1 MLGSRRAWCI
11 EKRLCVAVDV
21 GVPVTWFLTIVLG
34 GDRMRRARRSFL
46 LTISLVAISGLFVM
60 AVQPQAHGKDDI
72 EAERMVAE
80 ILAAHENQTQ
90 IQYLT
95 KTYGSFSIE
104 RAYEIQ
110 AVVAQGLSKRLGG
123 VSGYKVAYASK
134 AAQEQ
139 FGVDEP
145 ASGPL
150 FRLQRVPSGSELPAS
165 DFVELAME
173 TEIAFTIG
181 KRIDR
186 PVRGV
191 KQLKGYVK
199 WVHAAFDIGDYRF
212 VSNESKP
219 TPQDMIAT
227 GVGAHFHV
235 LGPGVAA
242 EKIDVDAVTLKLLRN
257 GETLAE
263 SPATNVMG
271 SPWNSLLWLAN
282 SLVKTGRALEPG
294 DVVISGTAAP
304 AYKTKGPKIKGRY
317 RGECGDLG
325 KVTLT
330 IQ

>member
-1 MLGSRRAWCI
+1 
-11 EKRLCVAVDV
+11 
-21 GVPVTWFLTIVLG
+21 
-34 GDRMRRARRSFL
+34 MRRERKPFFW
-46 LTISLVAISGLFVM
+46 TISLVAISGLL
-60 AVQPQAHGKDDI
+60 AVVAGRQAYGVDDAKV
-72 EAERMVAE
+72 EQMVAE
-80 ILAAHENQTQ
+80 ILAAHANQTQ
-90 IQYLT
+90 IQHLT

-110 AVVAQGLSKRLGG
+110 TVLAKGLSRKLGD

-150 FRLQRVPSGSELPAS
+150 FRLQRVPSGSKLSAS
-165 DFVELAME
+165 DFVEIAME

-186 PVRGV
+186 PVRNV
-191 KQLKGYVK
+191 EQLKGYVK
-199 WVHAAFDIGDYRF
+199 WVHAAFDIGDSRY
-212 VSNESKP
+212 VSGETKP
-219 TPQDMIAT
+219 TPQDAIAI

-235 LGPGVAA
+235 LGPGVAP
-242 EKIDVDAVTLKLLRN
+242 EKIDVDAITLKLLRN
-257 GETLAE
+257 GETVAE

-271 SPWNSLLWLAN
+271 SPWNSLLWIANKLA
-282 SLVKTGRALEPG
+282 KTDWALEPG

-304 AYKTKGPKIKGRY
+304 AYKAKGPKIKGRY

-325 KVTLT
+325 RVNLT

>member
-1 MLGSRRAWCI
+1 
-11 EKRLCVAVDV
+11 
-21 GVPVTWFLTIVLG
+21 
-34 GDRMRRARRSFL
+34 MRRVREPIF
-46 LTISLVAISGLFVM
+46 LTISLVTLSGLLV
-60 AVQPQAHGKDDI
+60 AGADRRAYGKDNI
-72 EAERMVAE
+72 KVEQMIAE
-80 ILAAHENQTQ
+80 ILAAGENQTQ

-110 AVVAQGLSKRLGG
+110 AVLTRGLSKRLGS
-123 VSGYKVAYASK
+123 VSGYKVAYASR

-150 FRLQRVPSGSELPAS
+150 FRLQRVPSGSKLPAS
-165 DFVELAME
+165 DFVEIAME

-186 PVRGV
+186 PVRNV
-191 KQLKGYVK
+191 EQLKSYVK

-212 VSNESKP
+212 VSGESKP

-235 LGPGVAA
+235 LGPGVAPK
-242 EKIDVDAVTLKLLRN
+242 KIDVDAVTLKLLRN

-282 SLVKTGRALEPG
+282 NLVKTGRALEPG
-294 DVVISGTAAP
+294 DVVVSGTAAP

-325 KVTLT
+325 KVILT

>member
-1 MLGSRRAWCI
+1 MRQA
-11 EKRLCVAVDV
+11 KKCVLA
-21 GVPVTWFLTIVLG
+21 G
-34 GDRMRRARRSFL
+34 
-46 LTISLVAISGLFVM
+46 ISL
-60 AVQPQAHGKDDI
+60 AVLYSAPAAHPDTPADNLN
-72 EAERMVAE
+72 AEQMVAE
-80 ILAAHENQTQ
+80 IIAAHQSRRQ
-90 IQYLT
+90 IPYLT

-104 RAYEIQ
+104 QAYEVQ
-110 AVVAQGLSKRLGG
+110 RLLAKGLAEKLGD

-139 FGVDEP
+139 FGVKEP

-150 FRLQRVPSGSELPAS
+150 FRLQRVPNGSKLSAGE
-165 DFVELAME
+165 FVEIAIE

-186 PVRGV
+186 TVTDLE
-191 KQLKGYVK
+191 QLKSHVR

-212 VSNESKP
+212 VPGESKP

-235 LGPGVAA
+235 LGPGVPPDEIYVEA
-242 EKIDVDAVTLKLLRN
+242 ITLRLFRN

-282 SLVKTGRALEPG
+282 KLAESGQALEPG
-294 DVVISGTAAP
+294 DVVVSGTAAP
-304 AYKTKGPKIKGRY
+304 AYKTKGRNIRGRY
-317 RGECGDLG
+317 RGECGELG
-325 KVTLT
+325 RVTLT

>member
-1 MLGSRRAWCI
+1 MRRVRKSI
-11 EKRLCVAVDV
+11 
-21 GVPVTWFLTIVLG
+21 FLTVSLVVLSGLLVVGADRQAYG
-34 GDRMRRARRSFL
+34 GDDVKA
-46 LTISLVAISGLFVM
+46 
-60 AVQPQAHGKDDI
+60 D
-72 EAERMVAE
+72 RMVAE
-80 ILAAHENQTQ
+80 ILAAGENQTQ

-110 AVVAQGLSKRLGG
+110 AILTKGLSKRLGD
-123 VSGYKVAYASK
+123 VSGYKVAYASR

-150 FRLQRVPSGSELPAS
+150 FRLQRVPNGSKLSAS
-165 DFVELAME
+165 DFVEIAME

-186 PVRGV
+186 PVGNV
-191 KQLKGYVK
+191 EQLKGYVK

-212 VSNESKP
+212 VAGETKP

-235 LGPGVAA
+235 LGPGVAPD
-242 EKIDVDAVTLKLLRN
+242 KIDVDAITLKLLRN
-257 GETLAE
+257 GETVAE

-282 SLVKTGRALEPG
+282 KMVKTGGALEPG
-294 DVVISGTAAP
+294 DVVVSGTAAP
-304 AYKTKGPKIKGRY
+304 AYKTKGRKIKGRY

-325 KVTLT
+325 TVTLA

>member
-1 MLGSRRAWCI
+1 M
-11 EKRLCVAVDV
+11 
-21 GVPVTWFLTIVLG
+21 LG
-34 GDRMRRARRSFL
+34 GDKMRRKRKPFF
-46 LTISLVAISGLFVM
+46 LTISLVAMSGLL
-60 AVQPQAHGKDDI
+60 AVGTDRQAYGADDAKV
-72 EAERMVAE
+72 EQMVAE
-80 ILAAHENQTQ
+80 ILAACENQTQ

-95 KTYGSFSIE
+95 KTHGSFSIE

-110 AVVAQGLSKRLGG
+110 AVLAKGLSKRLGNL
-123 VSGYKVAYASK
+123 SGYKVAYASK

-150 FRLQRVPSGSELPAS
+150 FRLQRVPSGSKLAAS
-165 DFVELAME
+165 AFMEITLE

-181 KRIDR
+181 KRIETPIR
-186 PVRGV
+186 NVE
-191 KQLKGYVK
+191 KLKKHVK
-199 WVHAAFDIGDYRF
+199 WVHAAFDVGDYRF
-212 VSNESKP
+212 VSGPTKP
-219 TPQDMIAT
+219 TPQDAIAT

-242 EKIDVDAVTLKLLRN
+242 EKIDVDAITLKLLRN
-257 GETLAE
+257 QETIAE

-282 SLVKTGRALEPG
+282 NLVKTGRALEPG

-304 AYKTKGPKIKGRY
+304 AYKTKGSKIKGRY

>member
-1 MLGSRRAWCI
+1 VCPGSHF
-11 EKRLCVAVDV
+11 
-21 GVPVTWFLTIVLG
+21 P
-34 GDRMRRARRSFL
+34 
-46 LTISLVAISGLFVM
+46 
-60 AVQPQAHGKDDI
+60 
-72 EAERMVAE
+72 E
-80 ILAAHENQTQ
+80 IIAAHQNQRQ
-90 IQYLT
+90 IPYLT

-104 RAYEIQ
+104 QAYE
-110 AVVAQGLSKRLGG
+110 VQGLLAKGLAEKLGD

-139 FGVDEP
+139 FGVKEP

-150 FRLQRVPSGSELPAS
+150 FRLQRVPNGSKLSADE
-165 DFVELAME
+165 FVEIAME

-186 PVRGV
+186 PIRNVE
-191 KQLKGYVK
+191 QLKGCVK

-212 VSNESKP
+212 VSGQTKP

-235 LGPGVAA
+235 LGPGVAPD
-242 EKIDVDAVTLKLLRN
+242 KIDVDAITLKLFRN

-282 SLVKTGRALEPG
+282 KLVETGGALEPG
-294 DVVISGTAAP
+294 DVVVSGTAAP
-304 AYKTKGPKIKGRY
+304 AYKTKGRKIKGRY
-317 RGECGDLG
+317 RGECGELG
-325 KVTLT
+325 RVNLT

>member
-1 MLGSRRAWCI
+1 
-11 EKRLCVAVDV
+11 
-21 GVPVTWFLTIVLG
+21 
-34 GDRMRRARRSFL
+34 
-46 LTISLVAISGLFVM
+46 LTISLVVLSGLLV
-60 AVQPQAHGKDDI
+60 AGADRRAYGKDNI
-72 EAERMVAE
+72 KVEQMIAE
-80 ILAAHENQTQ
+80 ILAAGENQTQ

-110 AVVAQGLSKRLGG
+110 AVLTKGLSKRLGD

-150 FRLQRVPSGSELPAS
+150 FRLQRVPSGSKLPAS
-165 DFVELAME
+165 AFMEITLE

-186 PVRGV
+186 PIGNVE
-191 KQLKGYVK
+191 KLKKHVK
-199 WVHAAFDIGDYRF
+199 WVHAAFDVGDYRF
-212 VSNESKP
+212 VSGPTKP
-219 TPQDMIAT
+219 TPQDAIAT

-235 LGPGVAA
+235 LGPGVAP

-282 SLVKTGRALEPG
+282 KMAKTGGALEPG

-317 RGECGDLG
+317 RGDCGKLG
-325 KVTLT
+325 RVSLT

>member
-1 MLGSRRAWCI
+1 
-11 EKRLCVAVDV
+11 
-21 GVPVTWFLTIVLG
+21 
-34 GDRMRRARRSFL
+34 MRRVRKSIF
-46 LTISLVAISGLFVM
+46 LTISLVVMGGLFV
-60 AVQPQAHGKDDI
+60 AGVDRSAYGGDD
-72 EAERMVAE
+72 AKAARMVAE
-80 ILAAHENQTQ
+80 ILAAGENQTQ
-90 IQYLT
+90 IEYLT
-95 KTYGSFSIE
+95 KTYGTFSIE

-110 AVVAQGLSKRLGG
+110 AAMAKGLSKRLGA
-123 VSGYKVAYASK
+123 VSGYKVAYASR

-150 FRLQRVPSGSELPAS
+150 FRLQRVPNGSKLPAS
-165 DFVELAME
+165 NFVEIAME

-186 PVRGV
+186 PVRNV
-191 KQLKGYVK
+191 EQLKGCVK

-212 VSNESKP
+212 VSGETKP

-235 LGPGVAA
+235 LGPGVAPGN
-242 EKIDVDAVTLKLLRN
+242 IDVDTITLKLLRN

-271 SPWNSLLWLAN
+271 SPWNSLLWIAN
-282 SLVKTGRALEPG
+282 KMVKTGGALEPG
-294 DVVISGTAAP
+294 DVVVSGTAAP

-325 KVTLT
+325 RVTL
-330 IQ
+330 IVQ

>member
-1 MLGSRRAWCI
+1 M
-11 EKRLCVAVDV
+11 RL
-21 GVPVTWFLTIVLG
+21 LK
-34 GDRMRRARRSFL
+34 RSFFSVFS
-46 LTISLVAISGLFVM
+46 LTALCSLF
-60 AVQPQAHGKDDI
+60 AVVTGPLACGGNGDKSK
-72 EAERMVAE
+72 RMVAE
-80 ILAAHENQTQ
+80 ILRAHVEQTQ
-90 IQYLT
+90 IHCLT
-95 KTYGSFSIE
+95 ETYGPFSIE

-110 AVVAQGLSKRLGG
+110 DLVAEELSKKLGT

-150 FRLQRVPSGSELPAS
+150 FRLQRIPSGTKLLVSAFMEITL
-165 DFVELAME
+165 E

-186 PVRGV
+186 QIRDVEE
-191 KQLKGYVK
+191 LKSHVK

-212 VSNESKP
+212 VSGPTRP
-219 TPQDMIAT
+219 TPQDAIAT

-235 LGPGVAA
+235 LGPAVAPA
-242 EKIDVDAVTLKLLRN
+242 EVDVDAITLILTRN
-257 GETLAE
+257 GKTIAE

-271 SPWNSLLWLAN
+271 SPWNSLMWLAN
-282 SLVKTGRALEPG
+282 KLVKTGKTLDPG
-294 DVVISGTAAP
+294 DVVVSGTAAP
-304 AYKTKGPKIKGRY
+304 AFRTKGGKIKGRY

-330 IQ
+330 IR

>member
-1 MLGSRRAWCI
+1 
-11 EKRLCVAVDV
+11 
-21 GVPVTWFLTIVLG
+21 
-34 GDRMRRARRSFL
+34 MRRVRKPIL
-46 LTISLVAISGLFVM
+46 LTISLVALSGLLV
-60 AVQPQAHGKDDI
+60 AGVDRQAYGGDDI
-72 EAERMVAE
+72 KAEQMIAE

-90 IQYLT
+90 IQHLT

-110 AVVAQGLSKRLGG
+110 AVLAKGLSKRLGD
-123 VSGYKVAYASK
+123 VSGYKVAYASR
-134 AAQEQ
+134 AAQKQ

-150 FRLQRVPSGSELPAS
+150 FRLQRVPSGSKLSAS
-165 DFVELAME
+165 DFVEIAME

-186 PVRGV
+186 PVRNV
-191 KQLKGYVK
+191 EQLKGYVK
-199 WVHAAFDIGDYRF
+199 WVHAAFDIGDSRF
-212 VSNESKP
+212 VSGESKP

-227 GVGAHFHV
+227 GVGAYFHV
-235 LGPGVAA
+235 LGPGVAP
-242 EKIDVDAVTLKLLRN
+242 EKIDVDAITLKLLRN
-257 GETLAE
+257 SETVAE

-282 SLVKTGRALEPG
+282 KLVKTGGALEPG
-294 DVVISGTAAP
+294 DIVVSGTAAP
-304 AYKTKGPKIKGRY
+304 AYKAKGRKIKGRY

-325 KVTLT
+325 RVTLT